1 MSPSLILVLYLAL
14 LLAATIGIPAIF
26 DRMSRAVFAWMFGLL
41 TLGVVAAFVGL
52 AQSRDDLS
60 FAGQYAAHT
69 SAIMVWIWLEVANR
83 SLESVTM
90 RRLGFARGSTMRQE
104 AMWVV
109 PALGILA
116 LTWNGVNHLGI
127 WAFGL
132 YWCAHLSLRLTAY
145 ASTHARAGG
154 PLVWPPWFAVG
165 LPPAQMLSVIFPL
178 AVTVMTAV
186 CALCASDALTMGVQT
201 SAGAGRLML
210 AAQASV
216 GCVALWADTLPLEA
230 WLKHWA
236 LRWQNLS
243 WRRSASLNA
252 AALRDVIQ
260 G

>member
-1 MSPSLILVLYLAL
+1 MSLSLILVLYLAL
-14 LLAATIGIPAIF
+14 FLGAAIGIPAIF

-60 FAGQYAAHT
+60 FTGQYVAHA
-69 SAIMVWIWLEVANR
+69 SAIIVWVWLEVANR
-83 SLESVTM
+83 SLGSVTM
-90 RRLGFARGSTMRQE
+90 RRLGFARGSTIRQE

-109 PALGILA
+109 PALSIVA

-132 YWCAHLSLRLTAY
+132 YWSAHLCLRLTAY

-165 LPPAQMLSVIFPL
+165 LPPAQVLSVIFPL
-178 AVTVMTAV
+178 AVTTMTAA
-186 CALCASDALTMGVQT
+186 CALFAYDALIMGVQT

-210 AAQASV
+210 ATQALV
-216 GCVALWADTLPLEA
+216 GCAALWADTLPVEA
-230 WLKHWA
+230 WWKHWA
-236 LRWQNLS
+236 LRWRNLS
-243 WRRSASLNA
+243 WRRSGALNA
-252 AALRDVIQ
+252 ASLRDVIQ